1 MKNNEYIEI
10 SRDIENLLKS
20 ESTHTFLI
28 LIDILLRSNNETN
41 SLKTSISKIARTF
54 GLDEREVKK
63 SLSRLRKKELI
74 EIYKNQDD
82 KNSLIIALRK
92 DNECY
97 RITSKEFVMDETMI
111 ATLSIGRNDK
121 GYAKFRKDVLE
132 RDEYTCQIC
141 GGNEKLEVHHIKP
154 YAGYKNLRTTVSNG
168 ITLCEKCH
176 KKRIESVDQNARMD
190 KDSQRSA
197 GQ

>member
-121 GYAKFRKDVLE
+121 GYS
-132 RDEYTCQIC
+132 I
-141 GGNEKLEVHHIKP
+141 HHRCMES
-154 YAGYKNLRTTVSNG
+154 ARALRN
-168 ITLCEKCH
+168 
-176 KKRIESVDQNARMD
+176 QND
-190 KDSQRSA
+190 LPHQP
-197 GQ
+197 GF

>member
-82 KNSLIIALRK
+82 KNSLI
-92 DNECY
+92 
-97 RITSKEFVMDETMI
+97 TSKEFVMDETMI

-176 KKRIESVDQNARMD
+176 KKAHRKRGSEC
-190 KDSQRSA
+190 KD
-197 GQ
+197 G

>member
-1 MKNNEYIEI
+1 MFVIQNVAKIFSHFMK
-10 SRDIENLLKS
+10 KS
-20 ESTHTFLI
+20 FDNIKIFSNVFVTEPGESEKKVGCGKMKKKRL
-28 LIDILLRSNNETN
+28 
-41 SLKTSISKIARTF
+41 ARTF

-176 KKRIESVDQNARMD
+176 KKAHRKRGSEC
-190 KDSQRSA
+190 KD
-197 GQ
+197 G

>member
-82 KNSLIIALRK
+82 KNSLIIAHRK

-176 KKRIESVDQNARMD
+176 KKAHRKRGSEC
-190 KDSQRSA
+190 KD
-197 GQ
+197 G

>member
-1 MKNNEYIEI
+1 MEVQM
-10 SRDIENLLKS
+10 
-20 ESTHTFLI
+20 T
-28 LIDILLRSNNETN
+28 LRSNNETN

-176 KKRIESVDQNARMD
+176 KKAHRKRGSEC
-190 KDSQRSA
+190 KD
-197 GQ
+197 G

>member
-121 GYAKFRKDVLE
+121 GYINGFYLISRKPD
-132 RDEYTCQIC
+132 
-141 GGNEKLEVHHIKP
+141 
-154 YAGYKNLRTTVSNG
+154 TVS
-168 ITLCEKCH
+168 ITPLIDGLKNTDFQVTV
-176 KKRIESVDQNARMD
+176 VD
-190 KDSQRSA
+190 SA
-197 GQ
+197 LIAIKTQSATDMRVIYMK

>member
-63 SLSRLRKKELI
+63 SLSR
-74 EIYKNQDD
+74 
-82 KNSLIIALRK
+82 
-92 DNECY
+92 
-97 RITSKEFVMDETMI
+97 
-111 ATLSIGRNDK
+111 SIS
-121 GYAKFRKDVLE
+121 A
-132 RDEYTCQIC
+132 
-141 GGNEKLEVHHIKP
+141 HP
-154 YAGYKNLRTTVSNG
+154 
-168 ITLCEKCH
+168 
-176 KKRIESVDQNARMD
+176 ESIPG
-190 KDSQRSA
+190 K
-197 GQ
+197 

>member
-92 DNECY
+92 RLPE
-97 RITSKEFVMDETMI
+97 DE
-111 ATLSIGRNDK
+111 S
-121 GYAKFRKDVLE
+121 DVLTTIASKSGNGYRE
-132 RDEYTCQIC
+132 YSVGCYIKVFDEDE
-141 GGNEKLEVHHIKP
+141 EKHWLDRQYGYLEWDR
-154 YAGYKNLRTTVSNG
+154 YSNG
-168 ITLCEKCH
+168 HGGCSLYKVTAWMPLPKLY
-176 KKRIESVDQNARMD
+176 K
-190 KDSQRSA
+190 
-197 GQ
+197 G